1 MDAEKMSKSV
11 GNIVSLKD
19 VLDRWSREAVLLLF
33 LGAHYRS
40 PLDFSDEAMAAAQ
53 AQAETFKNHFVGL
66 EDGGGSDSEWSRLAE
81 ILDEDFNTPDALAL
95 LHDWRARG
103 ESGLL
108 RRALDLFGLES
119 LATAR
124 DAPAEL
130 RALAERRQE
139 ARVRG
144 DFDEADRLRTEI
156 EARGWEVRDA
166 AEGFVLVER

>member
-11 GNIVSLKD
+11 GNIVSLQE
-19 VLDRWSREAVLLLF
+19 VLDHWGREAVLIYF

-40 PLDFSDEAMAAAQ
+40 PVDFSDEAMAAAQ

-66 EDGGGSDSEWSRLAE
+66 EHGRGSDHEWSRLAE
-81 ILDEDFNTPDALAL
+81 ILDDDFNTPDALAL

-103 ESGLL
+103 ESELL

-119 LATAR
+119 LTAASE
-124 DAPAEL
+124 APAEL

-139 ARVRG
+139 ARARG
-144 DFDEADRLRTEI
+144 EFDEADRLRTEI